1 MISKERLPDQEVK
14 NLKSAIE
21 ELTVLNE
28 LAIAAGSSLEVD
40 QVLDTIVQKSIKA
53 MKAEQG
59 SILLVTEQQDTPFK
73 TFIRQADLSGVQSY
87 RVGTHITGWVLKNQQ
102 PLIIENLSTDQRF
115 KTTPAEQ
122 RAIQTVL
129 CVPIWSKAKIMGIL
143 MVTNKKTGEPFS
155 KDDARLLSIIAAQS
169 GQLIRNSQLQQEAIE
184 KKRLSHE
191 LDLAR
196 KMQLDILPKSIPK
209 IPGLDI
215 ARFFQ
220 PADSVSGDYYD
231 FYLLPDNRLL
241 ILLADV
247 SGHGPSAALMMTMLK
262 GVFHSIIKNYSNT
275 AQILN
280 LMNNILN
287 DILPEEIFVTCQ
299 LFEIDTTN
307 RTAILANAGH
317 HPLIIFRGAVGSCE
331 QVELKSCALNI
342 LDNFDYQMKDIKL
355 ESNDVLVLYTDG
367 LNEAI
372 NGDGEMFG
380 LARII
385 NTINDAFS
393 DKADLIIKN
402 IKENLDSF
410 TGSVNYQDDLAIIVI
425 KII

>member
-1 MISKERLPDQEVK
+1 MDAFSKQEL
-14 NLKSAIE
+14 NHLKSAVE

-28 LAIAAGSSLEVD
+28 LAIAAGSSMEVD
-40 QVLDTIVQKSIKA
+40 QVLDIIVQKSIKA

-59 SILLVTEQQDTPFK
+59 SILLVTDQQDTPFK
-73 TFIRQADLSGVQSY
+73 TLIRQQDQTGLQSY

-102 PLIIENLSTDQRF
+102 PLLIENLATDPRF
-115 KTTPAEQ
+115 NTTAEEQ
-122 RAIQTVL
+122 KAINTVL
-129 CVPIWSKAKIMGIL
+129 CVPIWHKASIMGIL
-143 MVTNKKTGEPFS
+143 MVTNKKANEPFS
-155 KDDARLLSIIAAQS
+155 NDDVRLLSIIAAQS

-241 ILLADV
+241 VLLADV

-262 GVFHSIIKNYSNT
+262 GVFHSIIKNYSDA
-275 AQILN
+275 AQTLKS
-280 LMNNILN
+280 MNMILN

-299 LFEIDTTN
+299 LFEIDATHK
-307 RTAILANAGH
+307 TAIFANAGH
-317 HPLIIFRGAVGSCE
+317 HPILIFRGTSESCE
-331 QVELKSCALNI
+331 QIELKSCALNI
-342 LDNFDYQMKDIKL
+342 MDNFDYQMKEIDL
-355 ESNDVLVLYTDG
+355 RSNDVLILYTDG

-372 NGDGEMFG
+372 NRDNEMFG
-380 LARII
+380 TSRIK
-385 NTINDAFS
+385 NSINDAASEKS
-393 DKADLIIKN
+393 DTLINN
-402 IKENLDSF
+402 IKTNLDNF
-410 TGSVNYQDDLAIIVI
+410 TGAVTYQDDLAVIVI
-425 KII
+425 KIN